1 MQNFCKLK
9 ILHILHPRYRP
20 KIIEY
25 ILKNK
30 QRYKYMC
37 IHEITRL
44 VIMKMKMK
52 MINRSYRYNMNRAKS
67 RLGHKYSNIK
77 RVLLRL

>member
-1 MQNFCKLK
+1 MQNFSKLK

-44 VIMKMKMK
+44 IIMK
-52 MINRSYRYNMNRAKS
+52 MINRSYRYNIIRPKS

-77 RVLLRL
+77 RVLVRL